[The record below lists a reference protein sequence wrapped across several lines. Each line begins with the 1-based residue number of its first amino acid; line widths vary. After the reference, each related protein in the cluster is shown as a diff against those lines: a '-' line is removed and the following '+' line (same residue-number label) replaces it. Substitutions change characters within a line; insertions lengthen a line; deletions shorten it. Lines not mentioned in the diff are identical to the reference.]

1 MRLNQTVWSKL
12 LTLSAIVL
20 LASCSSN
27 GGKTSHNSGASDVDP
42 QKFGAVYQ
50 GRSYQQAILAPV
62 NQVEN
67 KSAVINQGDFLAQLS
82 NIHSYSG
89 KLSSNFAPIY
99 DKVTA
104 WVLAGANVN
113 ELNNFGIHSQV
124 MKGFDGYQNVL
135 MTGYYSPVIHARRT
149 QQGKYNQPIYA
160 LPSQKRFSRAEIYAG
175 ALKGKGLELA
185 YSDSMIDNFLLG
197 VQGSG
202 YVDFGEGNLNYFAY
216 AGQNGYPYAA
226 VGRLLVE
233 DGEIPKE
240 KMSIQAIRDWA
251 NANPSRVQSLLER
264 NPSYVFFKNDPHGKV
279 KGAAGVPLVPMAS
292 VASDRGVIPLG
303 SVLLV
308 EVPQIDNSGNW
319 TGEHKLHLMVALDVG
334 GAVNG
339 HHFDLYRGIGDQAG
353 HIAGL
358 SKHYGRVWV
367 LR

>member
-27 GGKTSHNSGASDVDP
+27 GGKMSRNSGASDVDP

-160 LPSQKRFSRAEIYAG
+160 LPSQKRFSRAEI
-175 ALKGKGLELA
+175 
-185 YSDSMIDNFLLG
+185 
-197 VQGSG
+197 
-202 YVDFGEGNLNYFAY
+202 
-216 AGQNGYPYAA
+216 
-226 VGRLLVE
+226 
-233 DGEIPKE
+233 
-240 KMSIQAIRDWA
+240 
-251 NANPSRVQSLLER
+251 
-264 NPSYVFFKNDPHGKV
+264 
-279 KGAAGVPLVPMAS
+279 
-292 VASDRGVIPLG
+292 
-303 SVLLV
+303 
-308 EVPQIDNSGNW
+308 
-319 TGEHKLHLMVALDVG
+319 
-334 GAVNG
+334 
-339 HHFDLYRGIGDQAG
+339 
-353 HIAGL
+353 
-358 SKHYGRVWV
+358 
-367 LR
+367 